1 MHPPAF
7 CISYLVMTGLDK
19 GVEKDYRAKTSNQMD
34 SRELRGTASES
45 FMPDWQAARKVKEGF
60 LGQSDGHFGIP
71 FSCPH
76 LLSFCM
82 KVIVYARRHRH
93 MAGFL
98 ILGRA
103 WRGFD
108 PSRSPVFK
116 NDTQSLEWAST
127 KIYDC
132 SACVCVRVGT
142 CMLVRGTLFPRYLST
157 QHA

>member
-1 MHPPAF
+1 MKEWKK
-7 CISYLVMTGLDK
+7 ITGPRHLIRWIAESC
-19 GVEKDYRAKTSNQMD
+19 VAPRARVSCRTGRLPGKS
-34 SRELRGTASES
+34 
-45 FMPDWQAARKVKEGF
+45 KEGF

-82 KVIVYARRHRH
+82 KVIVYARRHRL

-108 PSRSPVFK
+108 PSRTPVFK

-142 CMLVRGTLFPRYLST
+142 CMLVRGTLFPGTYLPST
-157 QHA
+157 RR